1 LDDSASAVHHHRG
14 ITLRRDVCGNGPGG
28 SERTMNLNPA
38 HLHLM
43 LNHIPLFGA
52 LFATLLIGW
61 GLLRKSEDVLRL
73 GLGLAFVVGVA
84 TWGVMLTGEP
94 AEEIVERMA
103 DVSRRTI
110 HEHEEAA
117 EWATY
122 VIAAAG
128 VVSLLAL
135 LMVRRRHR
143 AGRGLSI
150 LALVISLVGFAAVS
164 RAAFLGGEIRHPEA
178 RPDFVVPAE
187 SREGP
192 GGGQPTEA
200 PQ

>member
-1 LDDSASAVHHHRG
+1 
-14 ITLRRDVCGNGPGG
+14 
-28 SERTMNLNPA
+28 MNLNPA

-52 LFATLLIGW
+52 AFATLLIGW

-73 GLGLAFVVGVA
+73 GLALAFVVGVA

-94 AEEIVERMA
+94 AEEVVEHMA
-103 DVSRRTI
+103 GVSRRTI
-110 HEHEEAA
+110 HAHEEAS

-122 VIAAAG
+122 GIAAAG

-135 LMVRRRHR
+135 LMVRKRHR

-164 RAAFLGGEIRHPEA
+164 RAALLGGEIRHPEA
-178 RPDFVVPAE
+178 RPGFVVPAE
-187 SREGP
+187 SHEGP
-192 GGGQPTEA
+192 GGGGAPPSQPGEA
-200 PQ
+200 PR

>member
-1 LDDSASAVHHHRG
+1 
-14 ITLRRDVCGNGPGG
+14 
-28 SERTMNLNPA
+28 MNLNPA

-52 LFATLLIGW
+52 LFASLLIGW

-73 GLGLAFVVGVA
+73 GLALAFVVGAA

-103 DVSRRTI
+103 GVSRRTI
-110 HEHEEAA
+110 HAHEEAA

-122 VIAAAG
+122 VLAAAG

-135 LMVRRRHR
+135 LMVRKRRQ

-150 LALVISLVGFAAVS
+150 LALVISLVGFAAVA
-164 RAAFLGGEIRHPEA
+164 RAALLGGEIMHPEA
-178 RPDFVVPAE
+178 RADFVAPAE
-187 SREGP
+187 S
-192 GGGQPTEA
+192 QEA
-200 PQ
+200 PAGGAPAEAPR

>member
-1 LDDSASAVHHHRG
+1 
-14 ITLRRDVCGNGPGG
+14 
-28 SERTMNLNPA
+28 MNLNPA

-52 LFATLLIGW
+52 LFASLLIGW

-73 GLGLAFVVGVA
+73 GLALAFVVGIA

-94 AEEIVERMA
+94 AEEVVEHMA
-103 DVSRRTI
+103 GVSRRTI
-110 HEHEEAA
+110 HAHEEAA

-122 VIAAAG
+122 VLAAAG

-135 LMVRRRHR
+135 WMVRKRRQ

-150 LALVISLVGFAAVS
+150 LALVISLVGLAAVS
-164 RAAFLGGEIRHPEA
+164 RAALLGGEIMHPEA
-178 RPDFVVPAE
+178 RPDFVVPAA
-187 SREGP
+187 SHEGP
-192 GGGQPTEA
+192 GGGEAAGAQREA
-200 PQ
+200 PR

>member
-1 LDDSASAVHHHRG
+1 
-14 ITLRRDVCGNGPGG
+14 
-28 SERTMNLNPA
+28 MNLNPA

-52 LFATLLIGW
+52 LFASLLIGW

-73 GLGLAFVVGVA
+73 GLALAFVVGIA

-110 HEHEEAA
+110 HAHEEAS

-122 VIAAAG
+122 VLAAAG

-135 LMVRRRHR
+135 WMVRKRRQ

-150 LALVISLVGFAAVS
+150 LALVISLVGLAAVS
-164 RAAFLGGEIRHPEA
+164 RAALLGGEIRHPEA
-178 RPDFVVPAE
+178 RPDFVAPTE
-187 SREGP
+187 SHEGP
-192 GGGQPTEA
+192 GGAA
-200 PQ
+200 PAKAPR

>member
-1 LDDSASAVHHHRG
+1 
-14 ITLRRDVCGNGPGG
+14 
-28 SERTMNLNPA
+28 MNLNPA

-52 LFATLLIGW
+52 LFASLLIGW

-73 GLGLAFVVGVA
+73 GLALAFVVGIA
-84 TWGVMLTGEP
+84 TWGVMLTGSP
-94 AEEIVERMA
+94 AEEVVEHMA

-110 HEHEEAA
+110 HAHEEAS

-128 VVSLLAL
+128 LVSLVAL
-135 LMVRRRHR
+135 LMVRKRRQ

-150 LALVISLVGFAAVS
+150 LALVISLVGLAAVA
-164 RAAFLGGEIRHPEA
+164 RASLLGGEIRHPEA
-178 RPDFVVPAE
+178 RADFVVPAE
-187 SREGP
+187 AHEAPRA
-192 GGGQPTEA
+192 GQPGEA
-200 PQ
+200 PR